1 LQTNLGSELPATA
14 ITLHRS
20 GGFTARNG
28 NLPAASSTILPVNKS
43 GLADKTM
50 RYRKKEYYPSLSFHG
65 EAIISLSRSFL
76 AFLQSR
82 RDGSKIDASMF
93 TVLGMN
99 F

>member
-1 LQTNLGSELPATA
+1 
-14 ITLHRS
+14 
-20 GGFTARNG
+20 
-28 NLPAASSTILPVNKS
+28 VNKS

-82 RDGSKIDASMF
+82 RDGSKIGASMF